1 MQVTLNELED
11 ALINEEFFV
20 EYQPIMRIDGK
31 KCLGAEALIRW
42 KRGEEVVPPLEFI
55 PVIENTPMSGLFT
68 YWLIERISQEVGEW
82 LRKEDH
88 AFISINIPPELL
100 GRGGL
105 RYVAMKTGILDISE
119 KIVLEVTERGIP
131 DNLGLQGLLG
141 AKKRGFQ
148 VCLDDVGVTNEHLF
162 IYSRANIDLIK
173 LDKSI
178 AEEMEE
184 PDWTVDKMEGLEVF
198 TQSTDI
204 KVIAE
209 GIETELQRDKFQKA
223 GVKMGQG
230 WYYSYPL
237 SFERFLEF
245 FRATNTGD

>member
-1 MQVTLNELED
+1 MKVTLNELED
-11 ALINEEFFV
+11 ALINEKFFV

-31 KCLGAEALIRW
+31 ECLGAEALIRW
-42 KRGEEVVPPLEFI
+42 KRGEEVIPPLEFI
-55 PVIENTPMSGLFT
+55 PLIENTPLSGLFT
-68 YWLIERISQEVGEW
+68 YWLIERISQELGEW

-88 AFISINIPPELL
+88 AFISINVPPELL

-105 RYVAMKTGILDISE
+105 MHVAMKTGLLDIAE
-119 KIVLEVTERGIP
+119 KVVVEVTERGIP
-131 DNLGLQGLLG
+131 DNLGLKGLLEG
-141 AKKRGFQ
+141 KKRGFQ
-148 VCLDDVGVTNEHLF
+148 VCLDDVGVTNENLL

-184 PDWTVDKMEGLEVF
+184 PDWTADKMEGIEVF
-198 TQSTDI
+198 TRSTNI

-209 GIETELQRDKFQKA
+209 GIETELQRDKFQKS

-230 WYYSYPL
+230 WYFSYPL
-237 SFERFLEF
+237 SAEHFFEF
-245 FRATNTGD
+245 FRTSNTEN